1 MPAPIS
7 SFFRMG
13 STQFQAKET
22 RMPPPVG
29 TSNTEIIRTTGEVQI
44 VLSDSGPSITLETP
58 TGTKILM
65 GASDVHI
72 KTPAGSIRIEGGSI
86 TINAAQIRLE
96 APLVTARI
104 LRCDT
109 LIAESVVASVY
120 TPGVGNIM

>member
-1 MPAPIS
+1 
-7 SFFRMG
+7 
-13 STQFQAKET
+13 
-22 RMPPPVG
+22 MPPPVG